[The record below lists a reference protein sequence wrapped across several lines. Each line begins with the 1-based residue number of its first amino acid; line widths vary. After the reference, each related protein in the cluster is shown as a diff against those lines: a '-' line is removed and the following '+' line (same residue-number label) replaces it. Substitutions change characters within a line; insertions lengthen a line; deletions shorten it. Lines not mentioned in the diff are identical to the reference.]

1 MMMFSGALIGDLAAW
16 TYEHDQECF
25 NEKLV
30 SPEAKLSAI
39 GLCIKT
45 ELPFFCDGGNYYKH
59 RFYTKLSYAFNN
71 PNPGTYEDHLNLEP
85 WSYDYNGPRIGI
97 PFKMKQ
103 AMITA
108 AFILSGNET
117 EERQKHLDWVSF
129 FHGGKQEHYAQ
140 ALMPIIRR
148 LKEGQSKDEIE
159 KDYPVTLNYYKSGSG
174 HHWHDYLEYITFA
187 WRCFYFSH
195 NFNEA
200 IINAAKCP
208 RDRHLT
214 MALAGAFAE
223 AYYGHDSISPEF
235 ITICDRL
242 LGHSE

>member
-1 MMMFSGALIGDLAAW
+1 MMMFSGALVGDLAAW

-25 NEKLV
+25 KERLV

-39 GLCIKT
+39 GLCIKK

-85 WSYDYNGPRIGI
+85 WSYDYNGPHIGI

-159 KDYPVTLNYYKSGSG
+159 KDYPVTLDYYKSGSG

-187 WRCFYFSH
+187 WRCFYYSH
-195 NFNEA
+195 SFNEA
-200 IINAAKCP
+200 IINAAKCS

-223 AYYGHDSISPEF
+223 AYYGHDSIAPEF
-235 ITICDRL
+235 IAICNRL

>member
-1 MMMFSGALIGDLAAW
+1 MFRGALVGDLAAW
-16 TYEHDQECF
+16 TYEHDQKCF
-25 NEKLV
+25 NERLV

-39 GLCIKT
+39 GLCIKA
-45 ELPFFCDGGNYYKH
+45 ELLFFRDGGLYYKH
-59 RFYTKLSYAFNN
+59 RFYIELSRAFNN
-71 PNPGTYEDHLNLEP
+71 PKPETYEDHLSLEP
-85 WSYDYNGPRIGI
+85 WDYEYDVPGRPI

-159 KDYPVTLNYYKSGSG
+159 KDYPVTLDYYKSGSG

-187 WRCFYFSH
+187 WRCFYYSH
-195 NFNEA
+195 SFNEA
-200 IINAAKCP
+200 IINAAQCS

>member
-1 MMMFSGALIGDLAAW
+1 MMMFSGALVGDLAAW

-25 NEKLV
+25 KERLV

-85 WSYDYNGPRIGI
+85 WSYDYNGPHIGI

-159 KDYPVTLNYYKSGSG
+159 KDYPVTLDYYKSGSG

-187 WRCFYFSH
+187 WRCFYYSH
-195 NFNEA
+195 SFNEA
-200 IINAAKCP
+200 IINAAKCS

-214 MALAGAFAE
+214 MALAGAFAD
-223 AYYGHDSISPEF
+223 AYYGHDSIAPEF
-235 ITICDRL
+235 IAICNRL
-242 LGHSE
+242 LRHSE

>member
-1 MMMFSGALIGDLAAW
+1 MMMFSGALVGDLAAW

-25 NEKLV
+25 KERLV

-85 WSYDYNGPRIGI
+85 WSYDYNGPHIGI

-159 KDYPVTLNYYKSGSG
+159 KDYPVTLDYYKSGSG
-174 HHWHDYLEYITFA
+174 HHWHYYLEYITFA
-187 WRCFYFSH
+187 WRCFYYSH
-195 NFNEA
+195 SFNEA
-200 IINAAKCP
+200 IINAAKCS

-223 AYYGHDSISPEF
+223 AYYGHDSIAPEF
-235 ITICDRL
+235 IAICNRL

>member
-25 NEKLV
+25 NERLV
-30 SPEAKLSAI
+30 SPDAKLSAI

-59 RFYTKLSYAFNN
+59 RFYTKLSYAFNH
-71 PNPGTYEDHLNLEP
+71 PDSEKYEDHLNLES
-85 WSYDYNGPRIGI
+85 WNYDYNGPRIGI

-108 AFILSGNET
+108 AFNLSGNET

-140 ALMPIIRR
+140 ALMTILRR
-148 LKEGQSKDEIE
+148 LKEGQSKDEIA
-159 KDYPVTLNYYKSGSG
+159 KDYPVTLNYYKSGSE
-174 HHWHDYLEYITFA
+174 HHWRDYLEYITFA
-187 WRCFYFSH
+187 WRCFYYSH
-195 NFNEA
+195 SFNEA

-223 AYYGHDSISPEF
+223 PYYGHDSISPEF

>member
-1 MMMFSGALIGDLAAW
+1 MMMFSGALVGDLAAW

-25 NEKLV
+25 KERLV

-85 WSYDYNGPRIGI
+85 WSYDYNGAHIGI

-159 KDYPVTLNYYKSGSG
+159 KDYPVTLDYYKSGSG

-187 WRCFYFSH
+187 WRCFYYSH
-195 NFNEA
+195 SFNEA
-200 IINAAKCP
+200 IINAAKCS

-223 AYYGHDSISPEF
+223 AYYGHDSIAPEF
-235 ITICDRL
+235 IAICNRL

>member
-1 MMMFSGALIGDLAAW
+1 MMMFSGALVGDLAAW

-25 NEKLV
+25 KERLV

-85 WSYDYNGPRIGI
+85 WSYDYNGPHIGI

-159 KDYPVTLNYYKSGSG
+159 KDYPVTLDYYKSGSV

-187 WRCFYFSH
+187 WRCFYYSH
-195 NFNEA
+195 SFNEA
-200 IINAAKCP
+200 IINAAKCS

-223 AYYGHDSISPEF
+223 AYYGHDSIAPEF
-235 ITICDRL
+235 IAICNRL

>member
-25 NEKLV
+25 NERLV
-30 SPEAKLSAI
+30 SPDAKLSAI

-59 RFYTKLSYAFNN
+59 RFYTKLSYAFNHPDSEKCEN
-71 PNPGTYEDHLNLEP
+71 HLNLET
-85 WSYDYNGPRIGI
+85 WNYDYYGPLIGI

-159 KDYPVTLNYYKSGSG
+159 KGYPVTLNYYKSGSE
-174 HHWHDYLEYITFA
+174 HHWRDYLEYITFA

-195 NFNEA
+195 SFNEA

>member
-1 MMMFSGALIGDLAAW
+1 MMMFSGALVGDLAAW

-25 NEKLV
+25 KERLV

-85 WSYDYNGPRIGI
+85 WSYDYNGPHIGI

-159 KDYPVTLNYYKSGSG
+159 KDYPVTLDYYKSGSG
-174 HHWHDYLEYITFA
+174 HHWHDYLEYIGIF
-187 WRCFYFSH
+187 R
-195 NFNEA
+195 
-200 IINAAKCP
+200 K
-208 RDRHLT
+208 
-214 MALAGAFAE
+214 
-223 AYYGHDSISPEF
+223 
-235 ITICDRL
+235 
-242 LGHSE
+242 

>member
-25 NEKLV
+25 NERLV
-30 SPEAKLSAI
+30 SPQAKLSAI

-59 RFYTKLSYAFNN
+59 RFYTKLSYAFNH
-71 PNPGTYEDHLNLEP
+71 PDSEKYENHLNLET
-85 WSYDYNGPRIGI
+85 WNYDYYGPRIGI

-117 EERQKHLDWVSF
+117 EERQTHLDWVSF
-129 FHGGKQEHYAQ
+129 FHGGKQEHYAR
-140 ALMPIIRR
+140 ALMPILRR
-148 LKEGQSKDEIE
+148 LKEGQSKDEIA
-159 KDYPVTLNYYKSGSG
+159 KDYPVTLNYYKSGSE
-174 HHWHDYLEYITFA
+174 HHWRDYLEYITFA
-187 WRCFYFSH
+187 WRCFYYSH
-195 NFNEA
+195 SFNEA
-200 IINAAKCP
+200 IINASKCF
-208 RDRHLT
+208 RDRHLA
-214 MALAGAFAE
+214 MVLAGAFAE
-223 AYYGHDSISPEF
+223 AYYGDASIDTNY
-235 ITICDRL
+235 IAICNQL

>member
-25 NEKLV
+25 KERLV
-30 SPEAKLSAI
+30 SPVAKLSAT

-85 WSYDYNGPRIGI
+85 WSYDYNGPHIGI

-117 EERQKHLDWVSF
+117 EERQKYMDWVSF

-140 ALMPIIRR
+140 ALIPIIRR
-148 LKEGQSKDEIE
+148 LKEGQSKDEIA
-159 KDYPVTLNYYKSGSG
+159 KDYPGTLNYYKSGSG

-187 WRCFYFSH
+187 WRCFYYSRSFK
-195 NFNEA
+195 EA
-200 IINAAKCP
+200 IINAAKCS

-223 AYYGHDSISPEF
+223 AYYGHDSIAREF
-235 ITICDRL
+235 IAICDRL
-242 LGHSE
+242 LGHTE